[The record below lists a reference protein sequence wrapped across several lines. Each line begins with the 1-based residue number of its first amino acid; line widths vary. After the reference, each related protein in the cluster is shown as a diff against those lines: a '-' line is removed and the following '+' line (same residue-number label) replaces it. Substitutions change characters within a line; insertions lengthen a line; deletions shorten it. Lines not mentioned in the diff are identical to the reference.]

1 MASLSEPVRNAS
13 ATSLLKIQMIFSKRL
28 TENGFL
34 KDTADSIALMLI
46 AAVEG
51 GILLCLT
58 QKSSEPLEIVSRGL
72 SNLLKV
78 L

>member
-13 ATSLLKIQMIFSKRL
+13 AASLLKIQMIFSKRL

-72 SNLLKV
+72 SNLFKV